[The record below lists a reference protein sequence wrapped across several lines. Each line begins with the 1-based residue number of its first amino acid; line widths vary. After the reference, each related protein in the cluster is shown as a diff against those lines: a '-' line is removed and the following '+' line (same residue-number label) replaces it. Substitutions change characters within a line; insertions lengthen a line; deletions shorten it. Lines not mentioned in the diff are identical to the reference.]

1 MVDRFPSTL
10 QPKEECKIMTGL
22 TKALMFSAIL
32 AVGGTGSAMATE
44 VEVDFGNLTPSPN
57 GCTHSGGD
65 SGYVC
70 ANTQS
75 FTAFGNTFT
84 ATGFD
89 NPFAPDNTSA
99 LTLKPVTG
107 GPLAPPAN
115 GFAESGLGENNAA
128 PGNPCTST
136 DCAIDRPFGVAV
148 VASGSPMNDA
158 IIGSVAPDDTFNFF
172 TGSSIATLSFFGM
185 FDSSCSGPVAGTCL
199 INFPDAAAI
208 AVQTDS
214 GSVLITAVS
223 ENATVATPEPASL
236 ALFGTALF
244 GLGVLRRR
252 RAG

>member
-1 MVDRFPSTL
+1 MMIGRTRTL
-10 QPKEECKIMTGL
+10 L
-22 TKALMFSAIL
+22 FSAIL
-32 AVGGTGSAMATE
+32 AAGSAGSAMATE

-84 ATGFD
+84 ATGFE
-89 NPFAPDNTSA
+89 NPFDPTGGGA
-99 LTLKPVTG
+99 LTLKPLTG

-115 GFAESGLGENNAA
+115 TFAESGLGENNAG
-128 PGNPCTST
+128 PGNPCTSS

-158 IIGSVAPDDTFNFF
+158 IIGSVDPDDTFNFF

-185 FDSSCSGPVAGTCL
+185 FDSSCTGPVAGTCL
-199 INFPDAAAI
+199 ISFPDAAAI

-223 ENATVATPEPASL
+223 ENATVTTPEPASL

-244 GLGVLRRR
+244 GLGALRRR
-252 RAG
+252 RAK